1 MMRGFHRLTT
11 TLFCFLALWQ
21 ISATESFA
29 EKLNSEQINEIIKSL
44 APVRGAEPQS
54 LVSDNGEKT
63 CFNVFDKSFYDLPD
77 VLFEFDSFSLTANAK
92 KTLSLVASALNRS
105 ELQGY
110 RYLVAG
116 FTDATGPFEY
126 NLSLSKQRALSVS
139 SYLITEAGVDQTRL
153 YSAGFGETNL
163 RDASAPASPINR
175 RVTLVLLDSNRPLC
189 N

>member
-1 MMRGFHRLTT
+1 MRSFHRLTIA
-11 TLFCFLALWQ
+11 LFCFLALWH

-29 EKLNSEQINEIIKSL
+29 EKLDSEQINKIIKSL

-54 LVSDNGEKT
+54 LVINSGDT
-63 CFNVFDKSFYDLPD
+63 ACFNVFDKSFYDLPD

-92 KTLSLVASALNRS
+92 KNLSLVASALNRS

-126 NLSLSKQRALSVS
+126 NLALSKQRALSVY

-163 RDASAPASPINR
+163 RDASAPASPKNR
-175 RVTLVLLDSNRPLC
+175 RVTLVLLDSNRPRC